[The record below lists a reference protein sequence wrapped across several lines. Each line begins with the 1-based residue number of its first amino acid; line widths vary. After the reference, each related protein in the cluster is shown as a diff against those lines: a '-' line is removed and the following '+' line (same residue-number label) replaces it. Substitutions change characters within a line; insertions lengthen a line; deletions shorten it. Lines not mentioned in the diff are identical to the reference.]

1 MGHVFVQHPVRNVC
15 LQFKIDRLSHFPN
28 GVLQVFT
35 TQKSFPSE
43 IAPAIETAKAVAG
56 GDLSKKVVLIFS
68 QNSQENIVP
77 KSLF

>member
-15 LQFKIDRLSHFPN
+15 LQFKIDRLSRFPT

-43 IAPAIETAKAVAG
+43 IPPAIKTAKAATG
-56 GDLSKKVVLIFS
+56 GVLSKKVVLKFS

-77 KSLF
+77 ESLF